1 MTKEEILQAIQAL
14 PVDDRR
20 WLKQSITLGGR
31 RSISETDTCYTEAR
45 RAWMRLYDELKHEH
59 YYWTGK
65 DSANL
70 KQLLAKIRAKMAEMP
85 SPTPTT
91 DADTVANMELFCR
104 KAAKADS
111 WVADNLSVAI
121 INSKFN
127 ELYTKIKNGK
137 SATNNKPDSSYL
149 QGIIADLNA

>member
-1 MTKEEILQAIQAL
+1 
-14 PVDDRR
+14 
-20 WLKQSITLGGR
+20 
-31 RSISETDTCYTEAR
+31 
-45 RAWMRLYDELKHEH
+45 
-59 YYWTGK
+59 
-65 DSANL
+65 
-70 KQLLAKIRAKMAEMP
+70 MP
-85 SPTPTT
+85 SPTPAT